1 MKIEPYIGNLDDP
14 NLDDFVKDNK
24 HIKTGYRICFHT
36 YWEAARTLFMIH
48 NETLN
53 VWSHLIGALFF
64 SFLVFYVLIYLHPTS
79 LHENEMT
86 SLVSRWS

>member
-1 MKIEPYIGNLDDP
+1 M
-14 NLDDFVKDNK
+14 
-24 HIKTGYRICFHT
+24 CFHT
-36 YWEAARTLFMIH
+36 YWEAARSLFMIH

-64 SFLVFYVLIYLHPTS
+64 ASMIFYVLIYLHPTS

-86 SLVSRWS
+86 SLVSRWSSDFDQGRFDNLYCDKEDFDFPKKD